1 MIAVTLP
8 IKAVSVLN
16 EREHWAKKASRAK
29 LHRTTAWA
37 ALRAADKEP
46 RLLGPVKVRVTRIA
60 PRPLDSH
67 DNLAASVKNV
77 VDGIAD
83 WLGVKDNDP
92 RITWLYRQ
100 ERGAPKTYA
109 VRVEVE
115 ALT

>member
-1 MIAVTLP
+1 VISVTLP

-16 EREHWAKKASRAK
+16 ERTHWAKKAARAK

-46 RLLGPVKVRVTRIA
+46 RLLGPVTVTVTRIA

-67 DNLAASVKNV
+67 DNLRASAKNG

-92 RITWLYRQ
+92 RITWVYAQ
-100 ERGAPKTYA
+100 SKGAPKTYA
-109 VRVEVE
+109 VRVEVSS
-115 ALT
+115 